1 MPADFHPLPRMRG
14 HRVLARWLLSAEWR
28 SHRGRALVAIATI
41 ALGVAL
47 GYAVQLINS
56 AAFNEFSAAA
66 RSLSGQADLQVRGAQ
81 PSFDESIYPRLSNEP
96 GVALASP
103 VLALDVSVPGRNA
116 ALPVLGIDVF
126 RASRIAP
133 DLVGVPSP
141 DRPLD
146 ALASDAVFLS
156 SAAQPWLNVKTGDE
170 VALQSGTSIVRL
182 RVAGSLVRTR
192 PGQRLA
198 VMDIAA
204 AQWKFGKVGKLSRV
218 DLQLER
224 GVDR

>member
-1 MPADFHPLPRMRG
+1 MPADSRPLLRMRG
-14 HRVLARWLLSAEWR
+14 HRVLAHWLLGAEWR
-28 SHRGRALVAIATI
+28 SHRGRALIAIATI

-66 RSLSGQADLQVRGAQ
+66 RSLSGDADLQIRGAQ
-81 PSFDESIYPRLSNEP
+81 PLFDESIYPRLSSEP
-96 GVALASP
+96 DVALASP
-103 VLALDVSVPGRNA
+103 VLALDATVPDRGA

-126 RASRIAP
+126 KASWITP
-133 DLVGVPSP
+133 DLTGVPSRE
-141 DRPLD
+141 RPFD
-146 ALASDAVFLS
+146 TLASNTVFLS
-156 SAAQPWLNVKTGDE
+156 SAAQHWLNVKNGDD
-170 VALQSGTSIVRL
+170 VAVQSGTSIVHF
-182 RVAGSLVRTR
+182 RVAGGLVRTR

-218 DLQLER
+218 SDTTH
-224 GVDR
+224 